1 MGMEACGMSKK
12 KKAGIA
18 LLIIL
23 AIILIGVGVVYFV
36 GHRYYSKTNYVS
48 DEEIRQQIEEQ
59 KTKQNEQEI
68 VEEEVVTDPELLAAQ
83 RNIEKYASEE
93 PITTDGSV
101 YNVLL
106 IGVDTTKDN
115 YIGNSDSMILVSIN
129 YRLHK
134 ISMISLM
141 RDTYVHIPN
150 VGYRKLNAAY
160 PNGGGPLLIETIEE
174 NFKININRYMTVDFG
189 NMIQIIDEIGS
200 IQITF
205 SQKEAE
211 NANKSIKQQCKLL
224 GLKYK
229 DYKLPSGGTYQ
240 CNGMQAVAYAR
251 IRKVGNA
258 DYQRTERQREVLM
271 KLLENVKKMSID
283 DLDRLATRLLPMLT
297 HNIPED
303 EFWGL
308 MGKVATLLSYNI
320 EQDRIPYD
328 GMFVSVNGNL
338 TPDWESTV
346 SKLKD
351 TLYGTDAIIQ
361 EVTEDGTIISE
372 DGTPVTIEPTQTPD
386 GETPVTIE
394 PTEVPDNIQPTLE
407 GNPEDTTGLPQP
419 NVQIDETP
427 SYIVVYEEDVK
438 KAAVLEDNLP
448 EEMEKIEDPYYPF
461 RFEIRLRSMLE
472 REEKEEKLYKITD
485 IWKKKSILGM
495 FE

>member
-1 MGMEACGMSKK
+1 MGMEACEMSKK
-12 KKAGIA
+12 KKAGIV
-18 LLIIL
+18 LLVVL
-23 AIILIGVGVVYFV
+23 AIILIGVGVVYVV
-36 GHRYYSKTNYVS
+36 GHRYYAKTNYVS
-48 DEEIRQQIEEQ
+48 DEEIRRLIEKQ
-59 KTKQNEQEI
+59 KEMDGTEES
-68 VEEEVVTDPELLAAQ
+68 VEVEADPELLEAQ
-83 RNIEKYASEE
+83 KKIETYASEE

-115 YIGNSDSMILVSIN
+115 YIGNSDSMILVSVN

-160 PNGGGPLLIETIEE
+160 PNGGGPLLIETLEE
-174 NFKININRYMTVDFG
+174 NFKINIDRYMTVDFG
-189 NMIQIIDEIGS
+189 NMIQIIDEIGT

-205 SQKEAE
+205 TQKEAE

-251 IRKVGNA
+251 IRKVGNS

-271 KLLENVKKMSID
+271 KMLENVKKMSID

-297 HNIPED
+297 HNIPEN

-308 MGKVATLLSYNI
+308 IGKAATLLTYNI

-328 GMFVSVNGNL
+328 GKFVSINGNL

-346 SKLKD
+346 QKLKD
-351 TLYGTDAIIQ
+351 SLYGTDAIIHQ
-361 EVTEDGTIISE
+361 VTDDGTILSE
-372 DGTPVTIEPTQTPD
+372 DGTPIEAEPTQIATGEGVEVIEPTVELTK
-386 GETPVTIE
+386 
-394 PTEVPDNIQPTLE
+394 E
-407 GNPEDTTGLPQP
+407 GDQSQEDSLS
-419 NVQIDETP
+419 DEQMDEMP
-427 SYIVVYEEDVK
+427 SYIVVYEEDEK

-461 RFEIRLRSMLE
+461 RFEILLRSMLE
-472 REEKEEKLYKITD
+472 QKEKENTLYKITD
-485 IWKKKSILGM
+485 IWKKKSILDM
-495 FE
+495 FQ